1 MELNLADLQKS
12 KTKMKED
19 FLKKVFAQA
28 VVQGRGHRVNI
39 ERIFKLLRYAVENE
53 FTEDNAITL
62 DVFMLELFEKSQSIY
77 YKNQQQKK
85 SNRLYRK
92 HPHKENPA
100 QGISDK
106 EKV

>member
-1 MELNLADLQKS
+1 MR
-12 KTKMKED
+12 ED

-77 YKNQQQKK
+77 YKKPATKEEQPTIPETSSQ
-85 SNRLYRK
+85 RK
-92 HPHKENPA
+92 PCPRYFR
-100 QGISDK
+100 
-106 EKV
+106 